1 MVPKLSPNYPPVVLL
16 KCHPESRWYLELIFE
31 APVNPVLIWERGPFS
46 AGLGQ
51 FRGKFCFAFARR
63 ARWGSLPFFV
73 SSYLSG
79 QPTHCCDL
87 YNVRWR
93 WFCTGST
100 VLLLTNLSQHLL
112 SCIVSGL
119 PAVSVGQIAIRPS
132 LVPALPPLSHLV
144 KVLGHWVMI
153 TIWNRIMRMNRWV
166 LIFNQRFTVYLQAS
180 SHCHCKSHSP
190 DPMPCILYLSFHIVF
205 VFVPSYCICIS
216 PFISYLYLS
225 LYIVFNYLCF
235 LLI

>member
-1 MVPKLSPNYPPVVLL
+1 MIPWIDLRSTSQPCFNLRTWTFLRRVGTI
-16 KCHPESRWYLELIFE
+16 SRQIL
-31 APVNPVLIWERGPFS
+31 
-46 AGLGQ
+46 
-51 FRGKFCFAFARR
+51 FCFCTTGPLRESPLFC
-63 ARWGSLPFFV
+63 LL
-73 SSYLSG
+73 LSFG
-79 QPTHCCDL
+79 PTYTRCDL

-153 TIWNRIMRMNRWV
+153 TIWNRIMRMNGWV